1 MGSTEFRDRVAA
13 LGREVDEDAWAM
25 PLPPGLRT
33 GLDSTLADI
42 ANVAGDRAGG
52 MLVAGH
58 VLAGFVADGVQWA
71 HLDVAG
77 PAYNAGAPWGLTP
90 TGGTGVP
97 VRTIVATLESI
108 CAQRP

>member
-42 ANVAGDRAGG
+42 ANVAG
-52 MLVAGH
+52 
-58 VLAGFVADGVQWA
+58 
-71 HLDVAG
+71 
-77 PAYNAGAPWGLTP
+77 APWGLTP